1 MKFEATASQILALME
16 LAELDQMDEAAS
28 RVHQPGRG
36 TLARGIPRL
45 LLDRY
50 ELLLQVGRTPVVV
63 PIARGTC
70 SACHMRLPTMVDSM
84 ARRAASV
91 HTCPNCRRMLFA
103 PEVVREG
110 SRPND
115 AKPSPRTAPVPAG
128 RRS

>member
-1 MKFEATASQILALME
+1 MKFEATASQILALVE

-70 SACHMRLPTMVDSM
+70 SACHMRLPTMVDQR
-84 ARRAASV
+84 ARRSPAL
-91 HTCPNCRRMLFA
+91 HTCPQCRRMLYA
-103 PEVVREG
+103 PELVRERSDVAEG
-110 SRPND
+110 
-115 AKPSPRTAPVPAG
+115 KLTATK
-128 RRS
+128 